1 MARSR
6 TDFEKSAKTR
16 EKKQK
21 DGSFDDI
28 LKKHADL
35 SEEGWYKGKFT
46 EVRKK
51 DANLIVSADI
61 FDLSDDTYYGN
72 INGFLPINYSEDD
85 VTAEFLEALDNPSKF
100 SDIIGKEAKVYVDF
114 NEGSN
119 GKEYPNMFEY
129 DKL

>member
-1 MARSR
+1 MPRSR
-6 TDFEKSAKTR
+6 TDFEKPAKAR

-28 LKKHADL
+28 LMKHAGL
-35 SEEGWYKGKFT
+35 SEEGWRKGKFT
-46 EVRKK
+46 EVRRK

-61 FDLSDDTYYGN
+61 YDLSDDTYYGK

-100 SDIIGKEAKVYVDF
+100 SDIIGKEAKVYVGF
-114 NEGSN
+114 SESSN
-119 GKEYPNMFEY
+119 GKEYPNMFGY